1 MVLHSFAQIYHI
13 IQLLLKNVRR
23 CTFSGKQNQRLDL
36 VKIINEH
43 ILSAL
48 LQHNNHFRISNIWVL
63 KDLVRYESKSSVI
76 LSWHCLDVLKFY
88 ICYSKWYK
96 FIFQTRQFSHMSYC
110 ALGLR
115 TQEEMWFRK
124 TEPQNVFK
132 TKCSNT
138 VMK

>member
-1 MVLHSFAQIYHI
+1 MVLYTFAQIYHI

-23 CTFSGKQNQRLDL
+23 CTFSGKQNQWLDL
-36 VKIINEH
+36 VKIINKH

-48 LQHNNHFRISNIWVL
+48 LHYNNHLQKIKYLSSQRPCMNQDNLSFCHDTVL
-63 KDLVRYESKSSVI
+63 MYSSITYAIVN
-76 LSWHCLDVLKFY
+76 
-88 ICYSKWYK
+88 YK

-115 TQEEMWFRK
+115 TQKETWFRK

-132 TKCSNT
+132 TKCSNEVT
-138 VMK
+138 K